1 MRFCAPVLFIVSL
14 FVSGCSVSNQQRIPE
29 GSERVVERYENG
41 QKKSE
46 GHILGD
52 GVDNSV
58 VIVERETSEPNTLSY
73 GYTVTAPRKVGAWIY
88 WHENGQKMMEG
99 TYENGMMEGRWTVW
113 HKNGQKDRE
122 GTYKNG
128 EGNGLWTYWYEN
140 GQKRGE
146 GKFKSNMR
154 DGYWTTWDENGQK
167 LSEGT
172 YKNGSASQAFTGQA
186 LDDRLELNS
195 VKAWICLFCQGT
207 EDGDAASFGDGFATK
222 ADDSECAPE
231 FGCVLAVVTADGK
244 EFQMGCPKC
253 LEQQR

>member
-73 GYTVTAPRKVGAWIY
+73 GYTVTAPRKVGAW
-88 WHENGQKMMEG
+88 
-99 TYENGMMEGRWTVW
+99 
-113 HKNGQKDRE
+113 
-122 GTYKNG
+122 
-128 EGNGLWTYWYEN
+128 TYWYEN

-146 GKFKSNMR
+146 GRFKSNMR

-195 VKAWICLFCQGT
+195 VKAWICLFRQGT